1 MKSYS
6 SFKNNIVVSIF
17 VAFMVS
23 HVANAQSGAVKLE
36 YNYPAD
42 KPVKYLSTTKIVQT
56 MDVMGQVMEVN
67 VSALLGCSIKSKG
80 ILNKSLNLE
89 VTIDSMYQKVDS
101 PQGSAGG
108 VLRDAMGKVF
118 IMSISPE
125 GKETDLS
132 EAGKLLIN
140 IEGSGTTDA
149 AQSFSDFFPDMPSG
163 SVSPGYTWTQTDTI
177 KTKSVSNSMVMTIKS
192 DNKFEDFEEINGVK
206 CARISSVMSGDRL
219 MITQTQGMDI
229 TTKGPFTGTSIVYFS
244 HGNGYFVKQTVN
256 TKQTG
261 TIDITSPE
269 NMSFPV
275 VIDMTSVNEVLSK

>member
-1 MKSYS
+1 MRNFSFFRKSIVLSILIALVFYS
-6 SFKNNIVVSIF
+6 VSFS
-17 VAFMVS
+17 
-23 HVANAQSGAVKLE
+23 QSGNVKMA

-56 MDVMGQVMEVN
+56 MDVMGQIMEVN

-80 ILNKSLNLE
+80 ILNKNLNLE

-108 VLRDAMGKVF
+108 VLRDAIGKAF
-118 IMSISPE
+118 LMSISPE
-125 GKETDLS
+125 GKEADLS

-149 AQSFSDFFPDMPSG
+149 AQSFIDFFPDMPSG
-163 SVSPGYTWTQTDTI
+163 SVSTGHTWTQTDTI

-192 DNKFEDFEEINGVK
+192 DNKFEGFEDINGVK
-206 CARISSVMSGDRL
+206 CARISSAISGDRV
-219 MITQTQGMDI
+219 MITQSQGMDI

-244 HGNGYFVKQTVN
+244 PVKGYFVKQTVN

-275 VIDMTSVNEVLSK
+275 VINMESVNEVVSK

>member
-192 DNKFEDFEEINGVK
+192 DKKFEDFEEINGVN
-206 CARISSVMSGDRL
+206 CARISSVISGDRL

-229 TTKGPFTGTSIVYFS
+229 TTKGPFTGTSVVYFS
-244 HGNGYFVKQTVN
+244 PEKGYFIKQTVN

-275 VIDMTSVNEVLSK
+275 VIDMTSVNEVVK